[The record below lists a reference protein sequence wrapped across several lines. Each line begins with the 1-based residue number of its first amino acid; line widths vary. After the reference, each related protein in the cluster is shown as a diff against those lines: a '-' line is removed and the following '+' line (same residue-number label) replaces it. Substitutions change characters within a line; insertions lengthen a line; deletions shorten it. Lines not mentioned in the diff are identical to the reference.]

1 MPMASTPPLMYTV
14 ATATSVGGEITPTQT
29 IASGQT
35 VSITATPQEHYQ
47 FQGWTGDCPIGS
59 QEPTITWTVTTHCS
73 LVAIFEKILYTIE
86 ATATAGGSV
95 IGLETR
101 RYAQGQAITLTA
113 VPEENHQFTRWT
125 TTSSV
130 ADHCPDLESL
140 RIPTL
145 RMVVQGPCALQAV
158 FGTIPRTITTSIGAG
173 GTIIE
178 TQTVAHGEEVT
189 IAITLEAGY
198 ALHQWTGD
206 CGVFSSDTTSIT
218 FPATRDCTLSAILQ
232 KTSHT
237 IITEATSGGV
247 IHGLTEAEQ
256 IQGKTVA
263 LMAEAEENHVFLT
276 WATDGVAC
284 PTIMDPTNPK
294 LSFIVEGPCVIEA
307 LFRKVHRTITT
318 SVNEGGRITEAQT
331 VGHGEEVSITV
342 DIEKGYQHKA
352 WTGDCGTFGSGET
365 TIRFQATQDCQV
377 QAILQKVEEDT
388 TDPMNPDP
396 VNPLPITKDCNGQ
409 QIPVNDPC
417 PPPTPTTKEC
427 NGQQIP
433 VNDPCPPPTPTTK
446 LCHGQQIPVNDPCPP
461 PTPTT
466 KECNGQ
472 QIPVNDPCP
481 PPTPTTKLCH
491 GQQIPV
497 NDPCPP
503 PTPTTKECNGQQ
515 IPVNDPCPPPT
526 PTTKLCHGQQIPV
539 NDPCPPPTSTTK
551 TCHGIPIPMDEE
563 CITPLLTQHA
573 NGVTI
578 IINPEI
584 PNPSRFVGQQATVDD
599 IEYTLVDNALLKQR
613 LKADPI
619 HGQPPEAFCTTL
631 VTDMSGLFTNQRFFN
646 QYIGDWDT
654 RRVTTMAYL
663 FRNAVSF
670 DQDISYWD
678 VSQVTDMKALFQG
691 ARAFNQDISGWDV
704 SGVTRMVST
713 FKGARAFN
721 QDISGWDVSRVTDM
735 STLFQGATAF
745 NQDLSGWDIRAV
757 TSLGGTFEGA
767 LSFNQDLSGWDVSGV
782 VSLVATFNGA
792 SSFNQDISG
801 WDVGRV
807 VAMSWLF
814 SGATA
819 FDQDLRGWDV
829 RNVSD
834 CRQAACGL
842 PVDQRP
848 AFTCNQSCLLARYA
862 NGVTVIL
869 HP

>member
-145 RMVVQGPCALQAV
+145 RMVVQGPCVLQAV

-331 VGHGEEVSITV
+331 IGHGEEVSITV

-396 VNPLPITKDCNGQ
+396 VNPLPITKDCN
-409 QIPVNDPC
+409 
-417 PPPTPTTKEC
+417 
-427 NGQQIP
+427 
-433 VNDPCPPPTPTTK
+433 
-446 LCHGQQIPVNDPCPP
+446 
-461 PTPTT
+461 
-466 KECNGQ
+466 
-472 QIPVNDPCP
+472 
-481 PPTPTTKLCH
+481 

>member
-461 PTPTT
+461 PT
-466 KECNGQ
+466 
-472 QIPVNDPCP
+472 
-481 PPTPTTKLCH
+481 
-491 GQQIPV
+491 
-497 NDPCPP
+497 
-503 PTPTTKECNGQQ
+503 
-515 IPVNDPCPPPT
+515 
-526 PTTKLCHGQQIPV
+526 
-539 NDPCPPPTSTTK
+539 STTK

>member
-1 MPMASTPPLMYTV
+1 MYTV

-331 VGHGEEVSITV
+331 IGHGEEVSITV

-396 VNPLPITKDCNGQ
+396 VNPLPITKDCN
-409 QIPVNDPC
+409 
-417 PPPTPTTKEC
+417 
-427 NGQQIP
+427 
-433 VNDPCPPPTPTTK
+433 
-446 LCHGQQIPVNDPCPP
+446 
-461 PTPTT
+461 
-466 KECNGQ
+466 
-472 QIPVNDPCP
+472 
-481 PPTPTTKLCH
+481 

>member
-1 MPMASTPPLMYTV
+1 MYTV

-461 PTPTT
+461 PT
-466 KECNGQ
+466 
-472 QIPVNDPCP
+472 
-481 PPTPTTKLCH
+481 
-491 GQQIPV
+491 
-497 NDPCPP
+497 
-503 PTPTTKECNGQQ
+503 
-515 IPVNDPCPPPT
+515 
-526 PTTKLCHGQQIPV
+526 
-539 NDPCPPPTSTTK
+539 STTK

-704 SGVTRMVST
+704 S
-713 FKGARAFN
+713 
-721 QDISGWDVSRVTDM
+721 RVTDM

>member
-1 MPMASTPPLMYTV
+1 MYTV

-461 PTPTT
+461 PT
-466 KECNGQ
+466 
-472 QIPVNDPCP
+472 
-481 PPTPTTKLCH
+481 
-491 GQQIPV
+491 
-497 NDPCPP
+497 
-503 PTPTTKECNGQQ
+503 
-515 IPVNDPCPPPT
+515 
-526 PTTKLCHGQQIPV
+526 
-539 NDPCPPPTSTTK
+539 STTK